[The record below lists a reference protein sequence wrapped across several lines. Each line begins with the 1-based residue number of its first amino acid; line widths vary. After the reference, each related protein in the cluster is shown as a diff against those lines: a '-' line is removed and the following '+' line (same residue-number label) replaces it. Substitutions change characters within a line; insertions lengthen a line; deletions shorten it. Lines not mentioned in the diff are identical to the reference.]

1 MSEVKWIKIVVDIFD
16 DEKIKLIEVLPD
28 GDSIIVCWFKLLCLA
43 GKTNNSGVMFL
54 SDKIP
59 YTDEMLA
66 TIFRKPIQTVRLA
79 LTTFEQFGMVEIV
92 NGVITIPNWGKH
104 QQMEQLESYKEH
116 NRKYMQEY
124 RARQKE
130 KALTDGSV
138 SDNVNNNVTYSNGD
152 VRGTD
157 IDVDS
162 EVEGER
168 VTVSKETVCSTDVLR
183 VITAWNSLNLKQ
195 ISRIAKHSNRDTWL
209 KTRIRD
215 YGIDEVLRAIEN
227 VRRSQYLMGNNRSGW
242 QITFDWFLRP
252 NNFPKVLDGNYDDR
266 TYKQTSNV
274 FLDMVKEEL

>member
-16 DEKIKLIEVLPD
+16 DEKIQLIESLPD
-28 GDSIIVCWFKLLCLA
+28 GDAIVVCWFKLLCLA

-54 SDKIP
+54 ADKIP

-66 TIFRKPIQTVRLA
+66 TIFRKPLPTVRLA
-79 LTTFEQFGMVEIV
+79 LRTFEQFGMVEIV